1 MSSFQ
6 EKFPDLLI
14 LNKKTIL
21 KYINRFRAT
30 GSVIDRMIRK
40 YMLPEEKLDETD
52 NTLKASQRKSFVGIK
67 QQRGV
72 SA

>member
-1 MSSFQ
+1 LSSFQ